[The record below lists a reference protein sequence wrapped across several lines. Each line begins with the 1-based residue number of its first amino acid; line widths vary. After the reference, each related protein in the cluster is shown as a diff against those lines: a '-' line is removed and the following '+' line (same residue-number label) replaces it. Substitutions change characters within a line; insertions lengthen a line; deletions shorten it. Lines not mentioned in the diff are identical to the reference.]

1 MKSRYSAYKVGN
13 SDYIIQTTHKN
24 NSDFTTDI
32 KAWKDSIEEFS
43 KYSDFQGLEIVEFID
58 GNTEAYVTFRATI
71 FQDNQDIS
79 FTEKS
84 RFLKEDGMWFYVDGT
99 FL

>member
-1 MKSRYSAYKVGN
+1 MKSRYSAYKVRN

-24 NSDFTTDI
+24 NSDFTTNI
-32 KAWKDSIEEFS
+32 KAWEDSIEEFS

-84 RFLKEDGMWFYVDGT
+84 RFLKEDGKWFYVDGT